1 MFLIR
6 EKTVGAP
13 GTNVALMSTKLFQ
26 SMKLKLIPVFII
38 LILWPLDLASGGQ
51 LLLTDVTIL
60 KS

>member
-1 MFLIR
+1 M
-6 EKTVGAP
+6 GAP